1 MKKIKVLTL
10 SDHPLVMSGVGI
22 QTRYFIEGMLKTGKY
37 EFISLAGATR
47 HANME
52 PIRTEEY
59 GEDWKI
65 IPVQDYGNPEFVRA
79 VIRNEKPD
87 IMWIMT
93 DPRFWE
99 WLWAFEDEIRP
110 ILPIVYYHVWDNYPY
125 PRFNKKFYDSNDVIA
140 TISKVTSDIVRTVSP
155 DVYEAYIP
163 HAVDSSIYRKLSSSD
178 VKRFKKQHFGNE
190 DAFLF
195 FWNNRNARR
204 KQSGTMIWWFKEF
217 LDTQPKDK
225 DIRLVMHTD
234 PKDPYGSNLEE
245 VIKDCGVPD
254 GRVLISPQKYPPEQ
268 MALLYNAADCTVNI
282 SDAEGFGLAT
292 LESLSC
298 ETPIIATMT
307 GGLQEQVM
315 DEEGEMYG
323 FGLVPA
329 SKVVIG
335 SQQVPYIYEDRV
347 SKEAFINALTEMVE
361 MSKEEREELGKKGR
375 EHTLKNYNMKNN
387 MEKWDEL
394 LTMVHKEYGSWET
407 RKNYSSWELIEL

>member
-1 MKKIKVLTL
+1 
-10 SDHPLVMSGVGI
+10 
-22 QTRYFIEGMLKTGKY
+22 
-37 EFISLAGATR
+37 
-47 HANME
+47 
-52 PIRTEEY
+52 
-59 GEDWKI
+59 
-65 IPVQDYGNPEFVRA
+65 
-79 VIRNEKPD
+79 
-87 IMWIMT
+87 
-93 DPRFWE
+93 
-99 WLWAFEDEIRP
+99 
-110 ILPIVYYHVWDNYPY
+110 
-125 PRFNKKFYDSNDVIA
+125 
-140 TISKVTSDIVRTVSP
+140 
-155 DVYEAYIP
+155 
-163 HAVDSSIYRKLSSSD
+163 
-178 VKRFKKQHFGNE
+178 
-190 DAFLF
+190 
-195 FWNNRNARR
+195 
-204 KQSGTMIWWFKEF
+204 
-217 LDTQPKDK
+217 
-225 DIRLVMHTD
+225 
-234 PKDPYGSNLEE
+234 
-245 VIKDCGVPD
+245 
-254 GRVLISPQKYPPEQ
+254 

-329 SKVVIG
+329 SKVIIG